1 MKKWLIILCFAALA
15 FAGCRKEEPRSYQG
29 TWNYLDST
37 PDLGPAYADSWV
49 KVDKN
54 YNYSFYDA
62 PSGKTVEG
70 GNQDFTY
77 EGLNITL
84 SPAAKY
90 EFPSFTFK
98 LTRLKDDLM
107 VVETYDLGEGNPTT
121 IRFSRV
127 SVY

>member
-1 MKKWLIILCFAALA
+1 MKKKLTILLFTALA
-15 FAGCRKEEPRSYQG
+15 LAGCRKEEPRSYVG

-37 PDLGPAYADSWV
+37 PDLGPAYEDSWV

-70 GNQDFTY
+70 TYEDFAY
-77 EGLNITL
+77 EGLTITL
-84 SPAAKY
+84 TPAAEY
-90 EFPSFTFK
+90 GFPSITFK

-107 VVETYDLGEGNPTT
+107 VVETSDVGEGDPTT

>member
-1 MKKWLIILCFAALA
+1 MKKWLIVFLFAALA
-15 FAGCRKEEPRSYQG
+15 LAGCRKEEPLSYVG

-49 KVDKN
+49 TVEKN
-54 YNYSFYDA
+54 YDYKFYDA

-70 GNQDFTY
+70 TWEDY
-77 EGLNITL
+77 HHEGLTITL
-84 SPAAKY
+84 TPAQEY
-90 EFPSFTFK
+90 DFPPFTFK

-107 VVETYDLGEGNPTT
+107 VVETYDLGEGDPTT

-127 SVY
+127 REY

>member
-1 MKKWLIILCFAALA
+1 MKKWLIILLLSTLV
-15 FAGCRKEEPRSYQG
+15 FAGCRKEEPLSYVG

-49 KVDKN
+49 TVEKN
-54 YNYSFYDA
+54 YDYKFYDA

-70 GNQDFTY
+70 TYRDFAH
-77 EGLNITL
+77 EGLTITL
-84 SPAAKY
+84 TPAAEY
-90 EFPSFTFK
+90 EFPCFTFK

-107 VVETYDLGEGNPTT
+107 VVETYDLGEGDPTT

>member
-1 MKKWLIILCFAALA
+1 MKKWLIILFMTALA
-15 FAGCRKEEPRSYQG
+15 LAGCRKEEPRSYEG
-29 TWNYLDST
+29 TWTYLDST
-37 PDLGPAYADSWV
+37 PDLGPAYAESWV
-49 KVDKN
+49 KVDRD

-70 GNQDFTY
+70 TYNDFAY
-77 EGLNITL
+77 EGLTVTMT
-84 SPAAKY
+84 PPAKY
-90 EFPSFTFK
+90 EFPSFNFK